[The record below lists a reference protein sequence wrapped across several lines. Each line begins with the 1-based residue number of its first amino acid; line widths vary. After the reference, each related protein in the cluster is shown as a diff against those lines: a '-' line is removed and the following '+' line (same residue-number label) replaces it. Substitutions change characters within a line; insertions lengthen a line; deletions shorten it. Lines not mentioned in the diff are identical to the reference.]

1 MSQIKKIHLGS
12 FLRKALFTLILVLGT
27 TIASFAQCPD
37 PNNPDCGGGDGGPGG
52 GPGVPLDGGVTL
64 LIAGGI
70 GYVAV
75 KMRKQHLKRK
85 AELQSV
91 EI

>member
-1 MSQIKKIHLGS
+1 MSQITKIHLGS
-12 FLRKALFTLILVLGT
+12 FLRKVTFTLLLILGT
-27 TIASFAQCPD
+27 FIVSFAQCTD
-37 PNNPDCGGGDGGPGG
+37 PNNPDCPGGGDPGG

-70 GYVAV
+70 GYVAL
-75 KMRKQHLKRK
+75 KMRKQQLKRK